1 MNNKQ
6 QDELFCILDTEYT
19 INGLPNDANEI
30 KQIILTKYGIDVD
43 IQQIELWLEP
53 TLNELIED
61 KIILSRTLGIWY

>member
-1 MNNKQ
+1 MNNNE

-19 INGLPNDANEI
+19 FNGLSNDANEI
-30 KQIILTKYGIDVD
+30 KQIILTKYGIDAD

-53 TLNELIED
+53 TLSELIED